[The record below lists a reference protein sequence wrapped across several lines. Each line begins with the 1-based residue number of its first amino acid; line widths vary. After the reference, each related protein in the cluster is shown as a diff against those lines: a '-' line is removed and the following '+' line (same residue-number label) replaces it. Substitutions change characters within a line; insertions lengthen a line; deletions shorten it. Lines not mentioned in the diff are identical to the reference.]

1 MAWPSCSHKVCIFL
15 SGSFG
20 LCGYK
25 PFGCGFEQEDQR
37 EIPPNRLEKRSG
49 SDRNAME
56 DFILIMAVFQKFGSF
71 SEVWSL
77 HAKTFSF
84 SFPRFIE

>member
-1 MAWPSCSHKVCIFL
+1 MAFLLAIQITIPCSHKVCIFL

-20 LCGYK
+20 FCGYK

-37 EIPPNRLEKRSG
+37 EIPPNRLEERSG

-56 DFILIMAVFQKFGSF
+56 DFILIIWQFFRSLVTACENIQFQF
-71 SEVWSL
+71 S
-77 HAKTFSF
+77 
-84 SFPRFIE
+84 